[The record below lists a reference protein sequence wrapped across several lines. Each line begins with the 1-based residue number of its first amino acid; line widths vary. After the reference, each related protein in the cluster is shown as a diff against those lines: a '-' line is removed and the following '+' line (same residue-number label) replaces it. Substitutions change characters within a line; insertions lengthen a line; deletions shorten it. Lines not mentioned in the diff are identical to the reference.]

1 MVLVA
6 KEFSH
11 DIQLSRV
18 ETPRRVL
25 KDAALVVDL
34 VVTQRGYRGEMVT
47 VQVEDEG
54 RIVGSKEVELPGDG
68 EPQTVRMHFTAAEAG
83 PHLFTFRVS
92 PKPGEMVTQNNVRDS
107 LIVVEDHREKIL
119 YFEGEPRFEVKFI
132 RRAVASDEGLH
143 VSILQRTA
151 ENKFLRLDVEGP
163 DDLLGGFPRT
173 RAELFNYSGLILGSI
188 EANYFTSDQ
197 LRMIADFVNHRG
209 GGLLMLGSP
218 RSFAEGGYIGTPVAD
233 VLPVVL
239 NTATAEGDEDFF
251 MEVSVETTRAGATH
265 AATQISDI
273 EEMSVSRWLELP
285 PITVVN
291 PITEVKPGATK
302 LLTSSDGNLVV
313 LAFQRYGAGKALAF
327 PVQDS
332 WMWQMHADI
341 AIDDMTHETYWRR
354 LLRWLVD
361 SVPDQ
366 VVVELPNDRVEPD
379 EIVTILTAVGDE
391 NFEEL
396 NNSVV
401 MASVTQ
407 PNGDF
412 TDLSMEWTA
421 EKDGEYRANFTA
433 SEEGFYEVRVDA
445 MSDDEII
452 GEDVAYFQVASSDA
466 EYHDSTM
473 QAPLLRRIA
482 EETGGRFYTPETAEL
497 LLDDIQHVGRGVTV
511 VEEHDLWDMPALFLL
526 LGTLIFG
533 EWGYRRFR
541 GLA

>member
-1 MVLVA
+1 
-6 KEFSH
+6 
-11 DIQLSRV
+11 
-18 ETPRRVL
+18 
-25 KDAALVVDL
+25 
-34 VVTQRGYRGEMVT
+34 
-47 VQVEDEG
+47 
-54 RIVGSKEVELPGDG
+54 
-68 EPQTVRMHFTAAEAG
+68 
-83 PHLFTFRVS
+83 
-92 PKPGEMVTQNNVRDS
+92 
-107 LIVVEDHREKIL
+107 
-119 YFEGEPRFEVKFI
+119 
-132 RRAVASDEGLH
+132 
-143 VSILQRTA
+143 
-151 ENKFLRLDVEGP
+151 
-163 DDLLGGFPRT
+163 
-173 RAELFNYSGLILGSI
+173 
-188 EANYFTSDQ
+188 
-197 LRMIADFVNHRG
+197 
-209 GGLLMLGSP
+209 
-218 RSFAEGGYIGTPVAD
+218 
-233 VLPVVL
+233 
-239 NTATAEGDEDFF
+239 

-273 EEMSVSRWLELP
+273 EEISISRWLELP

-366 VVVELPNDRVEPD
+366 VVVKLPNDRVEPD
-379 EIVTILTAVGDE
+379 EIVEILTAVGDE

-401 MASVTQ
+401 MASVTH

-433 SEEGFYEVRVDA
+433 SEEGFYEVRVNA

-452 GEDVAYFQVASSDA
+452 GEDVAYFQVAPSDA

-473 QAPLLRRIA
+473 QATLLRRIA
-482 EETGGRFYTPETAEL
+482 EETDGRFYTSETAEL
-497 LLDDIQHVGRGVTV
+497 LLDDIQYVGRGVTV
-511 VEEHDLWDMPALFLL
+511 VEEHDLWDMPVLFLL